1 MCCQQ
6 LQQFAD
12 DAMIKADETSSARM
26 QLQAQLTQ
34 VSKMATTYKHDRACL
49 LPCVSLLSATLFP
62 LLSRVQQLTVHK
74 MMLSNQLIKFYNL
87 EKIVTG
93 ILHSL
98 PQSEH
103 SAEHRVCM
111 KTSDLSSGAQMR
123 FRKMVIVVLAVVHL
137 KRLCKESTLLFWSPV
152 PMNDAYTSLPVCVGR
167 KHNKDKSNR
176 SRPTC
181 RDMAAF
187 LHSSKMLKVAR
198 EVMKDI
204 VLQEP
209 SIKSDVIAST
219 NTSTPSITPGLM
231 KDGYISLMK
240 QLSTLFDLPTRCTL
254 NLLPS
259 TTHPQSTN
267 ILHYSSDCLA
277 RRLAGGISHI
287 TSNKTLEVLD
297 QVYTIILSTVYV
309 PLHRQVE
316 LFTVR

>member
-34 VSKMATTYKHDRACL
+34 VSKMATTYKHDRDCL

-62 LLSRVQQLTVHK
+62 LLSRLQQLTVHK
-74 MMLSNQLIKFYNL
+74 MMLSNQLIKFQNL

-111 KTSDLSSGAQMR
+111 KTSDLSSGGESRSAQMR
-123 FRKMVIVVLAVVHL
+123 FRKMVIVVLAVIHL

-167 KHNKDKSNR
+167 KHKKDKSNR
-176 SRPTC
+176 SSRPTC

-187 LHSSKMLKVAR
+187 LHGSKMLKVAR

-219 NTSTPSITPGLM
+219 NTSTLSITPGLM
-231 KDGYISLMK
+231 KDGYTSLMK
-240 QLSTLFDLPTRCTL
+240 QLSALFDLRTRCTL
-254 NLLPS
+254 NLQSSLPS

-267 ILHYSSDCLA
+267 ILHYSSDSLA
-277 RRLAGGISHI
+277 KRLAGGISHI
-287 TSNKTLEVLD
+287 TSNKTLEVR
-297 QVYTIILSTVYV
+297 IRPSI
-309 PLHRQVE
+309 
-316 LFTVR
+316 